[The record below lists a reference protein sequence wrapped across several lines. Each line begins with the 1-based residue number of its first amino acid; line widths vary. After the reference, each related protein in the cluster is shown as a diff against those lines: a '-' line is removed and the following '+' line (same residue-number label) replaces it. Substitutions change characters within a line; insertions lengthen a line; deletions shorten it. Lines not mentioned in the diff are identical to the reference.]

1 MRIFARANYPFISKR
16 RLAYFFSGTL
26 LILGIAA
33 ITINSLR
40 AAGWVNYGVDFTGG
54 VLIQVRFDQ
63 AMTVEEVRSALRMTP
78 VSEVSRFREAP
89 EFIVRAPAPREGEIE
104 KVADDIIAA
113 LSSNLEARR
122 FEVVRSELVGPK
134 VGGELERKAAMAIG
148 LSFLLT
154 LIYLAFRFEA
164 RFGLAAIIATAHDI
178 LITLGFLSLLRLEV
192 NISTVAAILTVI
204 GYSLNDTIVVFDR
217 IRENLRKKRHSHA
230 EEMEIVNRSINETL
244 PRTVLTSGTTVA
256 VLVPL
261 FLLGGAVLR
270 DFALVLIIG
279 IVFGT
284 YSSIFVA
291 SPALLEIRS
300 WSRGRRR
307 AFRTPQAAA
316 SSTTPGA
323 GTPRKTAA

>member
-1 MRIFARANYPFISKR
+1 MRIFAGADYSFIAKR
-16 RLAYFFSGTL
+16 RLAYFFSGA
-26 LILGIAA
+26 LIIVGIAA

-40 AAGWVNYGVDFTGG
+40 GAGWVDYGVDFTGG

-63 AMTVEEVRSALRMTP
+63 AMSVDEVRSALRTSQ

-104 KVADDIIAA
+104 EVADDIIAA
-113 LSSNLEARR
+113 LSSNLEGQR

-178 LITLGFLSLLRLEV
+178 IITLGLLSLLRLEV
-192 NISTVAAILTVI
+192 SISTVAAILTVI

-217 IRENLRKKRHSHA
+217 IRENLSKKRHTQA
-230 EEMEIVNRSINETL
+230 EEPQIVNRSINETL

-300 WSRGRRR
+300 WSRGGRR
-307 AFRTPQAAA
+307 ALRTPQAAA
-316 SSTTPGA
+316 PSATPGA
-323 GTPRKTAA
+323 GTRRKTAA